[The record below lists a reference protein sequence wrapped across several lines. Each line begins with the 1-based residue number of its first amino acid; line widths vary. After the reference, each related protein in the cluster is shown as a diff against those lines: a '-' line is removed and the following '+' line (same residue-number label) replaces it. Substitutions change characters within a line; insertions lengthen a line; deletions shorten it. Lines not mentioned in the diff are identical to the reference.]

1 MDLFC
6 RLRAINVSHKNVQK
20 GALFVI
26 YAPKCSRNLHF
37 LANLLMVIGNWLL
50 DVYLSPFIKE

>member
-1 MDLFC
+1 MC
-6 RLRAINVSHKNVQK
+6 RIKTVIDSHKKAQK

-26 YAPKCSRNLHF
+26 YTPKCSGNLPF

-50 DVYLSPFIKE
+50 VNGYW